1 MGEGYRF
8 WLIGDILSYCASR
21 FGNRSLSRRKR
32 SRKSRQRPLSRRF
45 EFLENR
51 NLLSTVVWTGGG
63 TTNLLSDD
71 ANYAGSTPPSYND
84 ALVFTGTT
92 KTSPYDDMQWLGLGS
107 VEFQT
112 NNFNLSGVNLGVS
125 NVIVDP
131 GVTATVSA
139 NIVGP
144 NPLNVTGSGTLIVS
158 GNNYYTGGTN
168 VLGGTLIVSS
178 ASALPDGSSLTVG
191 AGATLIFNPMPT
203 TNLVLDSF
211 SVNAQG
217 QFSIQY
223 TINGADAPPFSIGI
237 YSSADGTTPGSL
249 LQTSDLSDPSD
260 LAGGGATH
268 TATFDASVGALTT
281 GIVTWLPDWTPTM
294 LFRKRAGRA
303 TSPASPLPPR

>member
-32 SRKSRQRPLSRRF
+32 SRKSRHAPLSRRF

-63 TTNLLSDD
+63 TDNLLSDD
-71 ANYAGSTPPSYND
+71 ANYAGSIAPSNND
-84 ALVFTGTT
+84 AIVFSGSTN
-92 KTSPYDDMQWLGLGS
+92 TSPYDDLMWLGPGS

-144 NPLNVTGSGTLIVS
+144 NSLTETGSGTLIV
-158 GNNYYTGGTN
+158 
-168 VLGGTLIVSS
+168 
-178 ASALPDGSSLTVG
+178 A
-191 AGATLIFNPMPT
+191 
-203 TNLVLDSF
+203 
-211 SVNAQG
+211 
-217 QFSIQY
+217 
-223 TINGADAPPFSIGI
+223 
-237 YSSADGTTPGSL
+237 GTTIIRAARTYWAARSSSVLLRHYLTAAASL
-249 LQTSDLSDPSD
+249 
-260 LAGGGATH
+260 
-268 TATFDASVGALTT
+268 SV
-281 GIVTWLPDWTPTM
+281 
-294 LFRKRAGRA
+294 RAGRL
-303 TSPASPLPPR
+303 SSIPRPSRNHPRTKQLLCQRPGPVFRSVHDQRRGCTTVQHRHL